1 MMRTGQSQISF
12 GGKLIN
18 IQDGRLVMK
27 RKSPKIESLSSQPL
41 SSQPLSS
48 QPLSSQSLSSQSLSS
63 QSLSSQHLSS
73 QSLPSQPLS
82 SQQVESAIAELDELT
97 DSLELQCCVCMQ
109 NKKVIAGG
117 RCGHCLCMSC
127 SRRITET
134 TENDRRCP
142 QCRKPWLDLLRIY

>member
-48 QPLSSQSLSSQSLSS
+48 K
-63 QSLSSQHLSS
+63 
-73 QSLPSQPLS
+73 
-82 SQQVESAIAELDELT
+82 QVESAIEELDELT